1 MSPLTFQQD
10 VAAAV
15 KCMRDGGVILYPTDT
30 VWGIGCDATRSDT
43 VRRIFEIKRRAEAKA
58 LITLVGSIGQL
69 CQFVDDPPEVAL
81 ELAELT
87 TTPCTIV
94 YDHPRG
100 LAPELL
106 APDGSA
112 GLRLTME
119 DYSRAICMGLRR
131 PVVSTSAN
139 VSGEPTP
146 KFFAQ
151 ISKEIIEAVDYVA
164 TYRRDDVTS
173 HAASSVIKI
182 GSDCSMKIIRR

>member
-10 VAAAV
+10 VASAV

-182 GSDCSMKIIRR
+182 ASDCSMKIIRR